1 MVTLKDVAEKCGVS
15 VSTVSRAMNGV
26 ELINADRAEEIRAA
40 AREMGYAPIPPER
53 VGPVIV
59 PVL

>member
-1 MVTLKDVAEKCGVS
+1 MVTLKDVAEKCGMS

-40 AREMGYAPIPPER
+40 ARDR
-53 VGPVIV
+53 KSVV
-59 PVL
+59 